1 MSGSAIYPSLKD
13 KIVFITGGASGIGA
27 STVRTFDRQGAVVG
41 ILDIDS
47 TSANQLV
54 TDLAGP
60 HQFAQCDLSNI
71 DELTSAISKLERK
84 IGKAQVLVNNA
95 ARDDRHDWREI
106 DANYWNERMDINLRH
121 MFFAIQQIAPWMID
135 EKYGSIVNLGSNS
148 WWECGAGFPAYA
160 TAKSAVHGLT
170 RTMAREL
177 GAYNIRVNTVVPGW
191 IMTKRQKDLWVT
203 PEALQKQLER
213 QCIPIPIEPE
223 CVANMVAFLSSED
236 AKMCT
241 AGNFMVEGGSI

>member
-71 DELTSAISKLERK
+71 DELNSAISKLSL
-84 IGKAQVLVNNA
+84 I
-95 ARDDRHDWREI
+95 HI
-106 DANYWNERMDINLRH
+106 
-121 MFFAIQQIAPWMID
+121 
-135 EKYGSIVNLGSNS
+135 
-148 WWECGAGFPAYA
+148 
-160 TAKSAVHGLT
+160 
-170 RTMAREL
+170 
-177 GAYNIRVNTVVPGW
+177 
-191 IMTKRQKDLWVT
+191 
-203 PEALQKQLER
+203 
-213 QCIPIPIEPE
+213 
-223 CVANMVAFLSSED
+223 
-236 AKMCT
+236 
-241 AGNFMVEGGSI
+241 

>member
-13 KIVFITGGASGIGA
+13 KIIFITGGASGIGA
-27 STVRTFDRQGAVVG
+27 STVRAFDRQGAVVG

-47 TSANQLV
+47 ASANQLV

-60 HQFAQCDLSNI
+60 HHFVQCDLSNI

-106 DANYWNERMDINLRH
+106 DANYWNERMDVNLRH

-135 EKYGSIVNLGSNS
+135 EKFGSIVNVGSNS

-223 CVANMVAFLSSED
+223 YVANMVAFLSSED